1 MYKIIALD
9 MDGTLLNSQK
19 QISPATKAAI
29 AKARA
34 HGIRVVL
41 ASGRPI
47 DGIRAKLIELDIT
60 SDQDYVLHF
69 NGSVVENVATGEVI
83 HREILSGKAAKQIA
97 SLAKRLNVNTHAFSQ
112 ELGLITPAISQYT
125 KVEAEINGIDI
136 NVMDFDQLAD
146 DHPIIKAMIVDEPEK
161 LTQVIAQLPKELYL
175 QYTIVQ
181 SAPHFLEFLNT
192 KSNKGAGLKMIADHV
207 GVAASEVMCMGDAEN
222 DHHMIEYAGLGI
234 AMANG
239 MEETKKLAD
248 FITLSN
254 DDDGVAYAIEKF
266 CFGQ

>member
-19 QISPATKAAI
+19 QISPVTKAAI
-29 AKARA
+29 SKARA

-41 ASGRPI
+41 ASGRPLA
-47 DGIRAKLIELDIT
+47 GIRAKLAELDIT

-83 HREILSGKAAKQIA
+83 YREILSGKAAKQIA
-97 SLAKRLNVNTHAFSQ
+97 KVAKELNVNTHAFSQ
-112 ELGLITPAISQYT
+112 EYGLISPQVSKYT
-125 KVEAEINGIDI
+125 EVEAEINGIDI
-136 NVMDFDQLAD
+136 NVMEFDTLAD
-146 DHPIIKAMIVDEPEK
+146 DHPIIKAMIVAEPAK
-161 LTQVIAQLPKELYL
+161 LTQAIAQLPKELYQ

-181 SAPHFLEFLNT
+181 SAPYFLEFLNT
-192 KSNKGAGLKMIADHV
+192 KSNKGAGLKMIADHL
-207 GVAASEVMCMGDAEN
+207 GIPATQVMCMGDVEN

-254 DDDGVAYAIEKF
+254 DEDGVAYAIEKF